1 MDFKELDIDNK
12 IQFSINIL
20 TNAINNKDGK
30 ESEIWKAYSWL
41 EYTILLV
48 RLKKYNLLDQEQQEE
63 LKTNIKPVVANSILK
78 KARELL
84 SSLNYEDH
92 DQLLYSLR
100 ASRDLLKIFLKTNR

>member
-12 IQFSINIL
+12 IQFSINVL
-20 TNAINNKDGK
+20 TNAINKKDE

-63 LKTNIKPVVANSILK
+63 LKTNKKPIVANSILK
-78 KARELL
+78 NARELL
-84 SSLNYEDH
+84 LSLNYEDD
-92 DQLLYSLR
+92 DQLLCSLR
-100 ASRDLLKIFLKTNR
+100 TTRDLLKIFLKTNR